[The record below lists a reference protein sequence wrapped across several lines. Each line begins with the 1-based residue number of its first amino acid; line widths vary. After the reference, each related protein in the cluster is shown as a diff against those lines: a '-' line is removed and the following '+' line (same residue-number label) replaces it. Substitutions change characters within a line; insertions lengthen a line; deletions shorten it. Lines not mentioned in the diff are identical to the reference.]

1 MRCMPG
7 KTSMPV
13 LSDHAPANV
22 PYHTNI
28 PAVPRNAAAIM
39 ATGQTMTQMHA
50 RVDGELPGDVA
61 EDFPPG
67 NNFAGKPDPPVQR
80 PPRLSPQA
88 LPFSPKP
95 RAPVRRAW

>member
-1 MRCMPG
+1 MPG

-28 PAVPRNAAAIM
+28 PAVPRNEAAIM

-67 NNFAGKPDPPVQR
+67 TTSQGNPTR
-80 PPRLSPQA
+80 PSKGARGYRPRL